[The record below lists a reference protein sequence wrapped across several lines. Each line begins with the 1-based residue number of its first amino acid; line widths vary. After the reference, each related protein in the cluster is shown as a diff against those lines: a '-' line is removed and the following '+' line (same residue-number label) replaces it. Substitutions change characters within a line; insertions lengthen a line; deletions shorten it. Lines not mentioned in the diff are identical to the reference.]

1 MSVPSEDTSRR
12 QILRAATAALPI
24 AALGTTVRSDEPQV
38 KPDTPEKDKA
48 VALPEDT
55 EKAEIDR
62 RMDSILAKFGSRL
75 DETQKKSVRGDVEA
89 NYRRAVRLRKVDLN
103 DFEGP
108 ATAFVPFTQKLP
120 HEELRDVPETVLDS
134 LPAGEPVKSL
144 NDTTAFSTI
153 DQLARGLREGH
164 FSAVELAEFS
174 MNRLSTLGPKFHCL
188 AALTRETAMKQASA
202 ADKRIKAGLARGP
215 LDGIPYGAKDLL
227 AARGYPVTNGCK
239 PYVKRLAQED
249 ANVVRR
255 LEAAGAVLVAKL
267 AMVECAGGLGYR
279 QANASVFG
287 PGLTPYDTKRW
298 SGGSSSGSGS
308 AVAAGLVPFAI
319 GSETWGSITTPASYC
334 GLTGLRPTY
343 GRVGLSGAYALGYTL
358 DKIGPMARTAADA
371 WQVLL
376 AIAGPDDADVS
387 TRFAV
392 WRERSRPLDK
402 PLRLAVLKDGVA
414 KAQPAQKANFEKAL
428 AVFREF
434 GEVEEIETPTG
445 PYADVLLTILA
456 GESVSAFEEMV
467 DSGAVTDM
475 TAPEDRIGGYGDRA
489 VTAAEFVRAQRLRG
503 PLCRAFESYLAPYD
517 AVLTVPTAQ
526 TAPLIDKDFGS
537 EFSHKSLGGP
547 GNLCGTPAL
556 VLPTGL
562 DDHGLPT
569 SVQLDCRAYGE
580 SVLVRLGHAF
590 QARTAWHRQTPKLS

>member
-1 MSVPSEDTSRR
+1 MSAPDDKASRR
-12 QILRAATAALPI
+12 QILRAAAATLPI
-24 AALGTTVRSDEPQV
+24 GALGGAVQGDETDKKSATKDQTT
-38 KPDTPEKDKA
+38 
-48 VALPEDT
+48 ALPEDS
-55 EKAEIDR
+55 ENSEIDR
-62 RMDSILAKFGSRL
+62 RMAGILAKFGDRM
-75 DETQKKSVRGDVEA
+75 DDAQKKAVRGDVEA
-89 NYRRAVRLRKVDLN
+89 NYRRAERLRKQDLN

-108 ATAFVPFTQKLP
+108 ATVFVPFTQQLP
-120 HEELRDVPETVLDS
+120 HEQFRESPELVLES
-134 LPAGEPVKSL
+134 LPGIEPVKNL
-144 NDTTAFSTI
+144 NENTAFSTI

-164 FSAVELAEFS
+164 FSAVELAEFYLE
-174 MNRLSTLGPKFHCL
+174 RLRSLGPKFNCV
-188 AALTRETAMKQASA
+188 AALTRETALKQATA
-202 ADKRIKAGLARGP
+202 ADKRIKAGLARGT

-227 AARGYPVTNGCK
+227 AARGYPTTNGCK
-239 PYVKRLAQED
+239 PYVKRVVEQD
-249 ANVVRR
+249 ANVVRK

-279 QANASVFG
+279 QANASAFG

-343 GRVGLSGAYALGYTL
+343 GRVGRSGAYALGYTL

-376 AIAGPDDADVS
+376 AIAGVDDADPS
-387 TRFAV
+387 TRFAI
-392 WRERSRPLDK
+392 WRELKQPVGK
-402 PLRLAVLKDGVA
+402 PLKLAVLKDGVA

-434 GEVEEIETPTG
+434 GEVDEIEAPTG

-467 DSGAVTDM
+467 DSGAVTAM
-475 TAPEDRIGGYGDRA
+475 TAPEDRIGGYGDRS
-489 VTAAEFVRAQRLRG
+489 VSAADFVRAQRLRG
-503 PLCRAFESYLAPYD
+503 PLCRAFEAYLTPYD
-517 AVLTVPTAQ
+517 AILTVPTAQ

-537 EFSHKSLGGP
+537 EFSNKSLGGP

-562 DDHGLPT
+562 DNEGLPT
-569 SVQLDCRAYGE
+569 SLQIDCRAWGE
-580 SVLVRLGHAF
+580 AVLVRLGHAF
-590 QARTAWHRQTPKLS
+590 QSRTAWHKQTPKLT